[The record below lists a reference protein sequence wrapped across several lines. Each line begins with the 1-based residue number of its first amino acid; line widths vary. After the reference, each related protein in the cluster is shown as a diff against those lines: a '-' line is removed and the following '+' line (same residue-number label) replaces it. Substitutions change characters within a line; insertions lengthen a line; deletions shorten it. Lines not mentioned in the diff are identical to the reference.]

1 MTNGMKLLSYV
12 HRLKKLKLFSVEKRR
27 LKRDLTAAFQ
37 YLEGAYK
44 RREREFLLGQIVI
57 GDSFKLKGEQ
67 VRLGVMKKF
76 VTWRVV
82 NHWNK

>member
-1 MTNGMKLLSYV
+1 MT
-12 HRLKKLKLFSVEKRR
+12 
-27 LKRDLTAAFQ
+27 
-37 YLEGAYK
+37 
-44 RREREFLLGQIVI
+44 